1 MSQQINLFNP
11 AFRKQQTHFSL
22 LTMLQGLGVI
32 LAGSLLV
39 YAYAAYQ
46 VSALDKLSGQG
57 SRQLNEIQ
65 TNMANVSAEYSPQ
78 QANQLLQDEVQQLE
92 KKSVE
97 ASRLVDALSSGAVGN
112 TTGYSQ
118 YMSAFSRQVVPGLW
132 LTGFK
137 MSGDEAEISLSGG
150 VIAPEL
156 VPSYIQ
162 KLGREGVMQG
172 KSFSNLQMKSA
183 KDSKYLEFTLY
194 STPTDE
200 VEP

>member
-22 LTMLQGLGVI
+22 PTMFQGLGLI
-32 LAGSLLV
+32 LAGALLV

-46 VSALDKLSGQG
+46 VSALDKLSGQS

-65 TNMANVSAEYSPQ
+65 TKMANVSAGYSPQ
-78 QANQLLQDEVQQLE
+78 QANQLLQDELTQLE
-92 KKSVE
+92 KKIVDTNQSVE
-97 ASRLVDALSSGAVGN
+97 ALRSGAVGN

-137 MSGDEAEISLSGG
+137 MTGDEAEISLSGG

-172 KSFSNLQMKSA
+172 KSFANLQMKSA